1 MKYTVTKTYG
11 HDRGFSCT
19 FRQKDADSHCK
30 YLHGYALGFKFVF
43 TCDKLDERN
52 WVYDFGNLSD
62 LKERLEYQF
71 DHTTIVAEDDL
82 HLTRFEELENLG
94 LIQLRV
100 MQKVS
105 VEMFAKFALVT
116 ANYVVAGSK
125 GAGLRNVQ
133 VVSCEVS
140 EHSGN
145 SATAYWEEDGLW
157 QNVAQ

>member
-1 MKYTVTKTYG
+1 MSMKYTVTKTYG

-52 WVYDFGNLSD
+52 WVYDFGNLAV
-62 LKERLEYQF
+62 LKESLAYQF
-71 DHTTIVAEDDL
+71 DHTTIVAEDDP
-82 HLTRFEELENLG
+82 HLSKFAELEQLG
-94 LIQLRV
+94 LVQLRV

-105 VEMFAKFALVT
+105 VEMFAKFGLVT
-116 ANYVVAGSK
+116 ANYLLNKTSG
-125 GAGLRNVQ
+125 RNVQ

-145 SATAYWEEDGLW
+145 SATAYWEEDDLW
-157 QNVAQ
+157 QNIAQ